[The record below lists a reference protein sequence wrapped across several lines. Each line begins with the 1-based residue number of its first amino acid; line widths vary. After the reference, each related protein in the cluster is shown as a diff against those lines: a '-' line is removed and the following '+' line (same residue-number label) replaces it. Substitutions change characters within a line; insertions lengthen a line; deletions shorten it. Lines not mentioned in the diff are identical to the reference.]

1 MFFSYKYFINFIEI
15 KIKQQNPL
23 EIEVKF
29 ALEAMGIGN
38 KLLGQ
43 NQHYIKNK
51 GPFK

>member
-23 EIEVKF
+23 EVKF

-43 NQHYIKNK
+43 NQDYIKNK